1 MGERPRRGPGEEG
14 ARGRSILPVQGSRP
28 CPGFGG
34 CGCLSPSVPPLCP
47 QERLAEGLTV
57 TTEFHGTMQEL
68 LRWVAHAEELLGS
81 PAPPSFVLD
90 TVTAQIQE
98 HKASAG

>member
-1 MGERPRRGPGEEG
+1 M
-14 ARGRSILPVQGSRP
+14 
-28 CPGFGG
+28 
-34 CGCLSPSVPPLCP
+34 PPLCP

-57 TTEFHGTMQEL
+57 TTEFHGTVQEL